1 MVSCN
6 LCPQEFKDNFNF
18 SRHFKAN
25 HICKYY
31 EKQFSDKDKMK
42 SHRQHCSKRED
53 LTNVCTHCNKQ
64 FEYKS
69 SLKVHMATCS
79 IRNKFVQDSTVFEC
93 NICWPNRTFS
103 RSDALQNHLTTHDKT
118 KIYNCSEC
126 PKSFSCPA
134 FLSRHVKIHIK
145 VFYCNLC
152 STQCKSKYSLKRHV
166 EKKHNN
172 NESVNNLKTD
182 CKYCGKEYYHTD
194 GLKRHIKNKHSEF
207 QNLSNVQSEQNNF
220 TEATDTKIIKP
231 QLSCPFN

>member
-25 HICKYY
+25 HICKYC

-42 SHRQHCSKRED
+42 SHRKHCSKRED
-53 LTNVCTHCNKQ
+53 LINVCTHCNKQ

-145 VFYCNLC
+145 VFYCNL
-152 STQCKSKYSLKRHV
+152 YY
-166 EKKHNN
+166 
-172 NESVNNLKTD
+172 D
-182 CKYCGKEYYHTD
+182 CTMTVLFIHFSD
-194 GLKRHIKNKHSEF
+194 
-207 QNLSNVQSEQNNF
+207 
-220 TEATDTKIIKP
+220 
-231 QLSCPFN
+231 